1 MFEASPSLQSARC
14 STDSIEHPHSA
25 LAAPAFP
32 RSLPQLVVPSPNSAV
47 KRGCSFLYL
56 LESKTRAGW
65 SPFAVLAAAST
76 APPIG
81 PEELQAARSAF
92 SVDPS
97 AGSGSY
103 LEANWH
109 VCLELVSA
117 SHGTGTDSVMWTF
130 SQNTYVHEAAAEKQ
144 EGDMCK

>member
-1 MFEASPSLQSARC
+1 MFEASPSLQSASC

-32 RSLPQLVVPSPNSAV
+32 RSLAHLAVPSPDSAV
-47 KRGCSFLYL
+47 KCGHSFLLL
-56 LESKTRAGW
+56 LECKPWACW

-76 APPIG
+76 VPSIR
-81 PEELQAARSAF
+81 PEELQAARSVF

-97 AGSGSY
+97 AGSY

-130 SQNTYVHEAAAEKQ
+130 SQTCVHEAAAEKQ
-144 EGDMCK
+144 EGDICK